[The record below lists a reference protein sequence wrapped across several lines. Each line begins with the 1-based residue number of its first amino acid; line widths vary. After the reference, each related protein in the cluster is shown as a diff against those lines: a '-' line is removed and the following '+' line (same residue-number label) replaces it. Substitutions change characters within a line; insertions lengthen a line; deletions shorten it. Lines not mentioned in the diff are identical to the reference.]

1 MQDMSKILIEAFPKE
16 KKPVPDI
23 PYLNVSEFYMDTIQG
38 EGVYAG
44 VPAAFL
50 RLQGCKVGCKFCDTK
65 EVWREGNPY
74 TIQELFKII
83 QDSDLPDKLSH
94 RQHLVITGGS
104 PLLQQETI
112 TLFLK
117 SFEEQFDFHPFT
129 EIENECTIVPSDE
142 ILNYIDC
149 WNNSPKLF
157 NSGVLYTKRHN
168 PEAIEKVAA
177 LGDEAWFKFVV
188 SDESDWD
195 EIFAHFIHPALIS
208 PDQVILMPEGATPEE
223 IIEKRQMV
231 IDMAIRYGVR
241 YSTREHIMVWGKKT
255 GV

>member
-1 MQDMSKILIEAFPKE
+1 MSKILIEAFPKE

-38 EGVYAG
+38 EGIYAG

-74 TIQELFKII
+74 SIQELFEII
-83 QDSDLPDKLSH
+83 QNTDLPDKLKNRNH
-94 RQHLVITGGS
+94 HLVITGGS
-104 PLLQQETI
+104 PLLQQEN
-112 TLFLK
+112 LLVFLEA
-117 SFEEQFDFHPFT
+117 FEDTFYFHPFT
-129 EIENECTIVPSDE
+129 EIENECSIIPSDE
-142 ILNYIDC
+142 ILSLIDC

-157 NSGVLYTKRHN
+157 NSGVLLSHRYNEK
-168 PEAIEKVAA
+168 AIAKVVNF
-177 LGDEAWFKFVV
+177 GDEAWFKFVI

-195 EIFAHFIHPALIS
+195 EISDRYIRNSLIS
-208 PDQVILMPEGATPEE
+208 PSKIILMPEGATPSE
-223 IIEKRQMV
+223 IAEKREMV
-231 IDMAIRYGVR
+231 IDIAIKYGVR